1 MTDRTNEQWLADLR
15 SEGSVRADA
24 LSDLR
29 DRLERGLYYYL
40 STDRSDLSS
49 RSTDELQQMAQ
60 DFAQEALLKV
70 LDNLDTFRGESMFV
84 TWASKIAARVAI
96 SELRRARYKD
106 YSLDHLTAEGE
117 VMPSITSLAISP
129 EDSPQP
135 EYLTERN
142 DVLAQIDDAIQ
153 NALTDRQRTA
163 LVAIA
168 VEGIPIEEVAEQMG
182 SNRNALY
189 KLLHD
194 ARMKLKSYME
204 ERGLTL
210 DYIID
215 LFEVS

>member
-1 MTDRTNEQWLADLR
+1 MTDRTNEQWLTDLR

-24 LSDLR
+24 LSELR

-49 RSTDELQQMAQ
+49 RSSDELQQMSQ
-60 DFAQEALLKV
+60 DFSQEALLKV
-70 LDNLDTFRGESMFV
+70 LDNLDSFRGESMFV

-117 VMPSITSLAISP
+117 VMPTITSLAISP

-142 DVLAQIDDAIQ
+142 DVLAQIDDAIK
-153 NALTDRQRTA
+153 NALTERQRAA

-189 KLLHD
+189 KL
-194 ARMKLKSYME
+194 
-204 ERGLTL
+204 
-210 DYIID
+210 
-215 LFEVS
+215 